1 MKKVHSFSHLYSQ
14 DTSFHMWVTVL
25 VLLQC
30 VPLKLTSFK
39 KKREVWNKQWE
50 RSWAQH
56 PKNERQ
62 KLFLVEV
69 KGNIEMKIERRERRK
84 KKFCREKMHIVQ
96 GGKKK

>member
-1 MKKVHSFSHLYSQ
+1 
-14 DTSFHMWVTVL
+14 
-25 VLLQC
+25 
-30 VPLKLTSFK
+30 
-39 KKREVWNKQWE
+39 VWNKQWE
-50 RSWAQH
+50 RSWVQH

-69 KGNIEMKIERRERRK
+69 KGNIEMKIERRKRERERGEKK